1 MTAVMVRM
9 ESTIAVIILK
19 KVGTGAS
26 EHEYE
31 PRKDIFH
38 KRYSSASLKTNKPSQ
53 FRTSVPDDAATFVSL
68 LLDF

>member
-38 KRYSSASLKTNKPSQ
+38 
-53 FRTSVPDDAATFVSL
+53 
-68 LLDF
+68 